1 MVSSLSQ
8 RETDD
13 LETSNSTA
21 SLFLGGVRRT
31 WMSGSKPTP
40 GPRPTMRP
48 VANPS
53 TSDRPAHAQVP
64 ALISPVTPGASL
76 QPTSL
81 KPSGAWTAVNVQNQ
95 PDTQT
100 SLPSPVPSTT
110 SHPSP
115 SRNHSP
121 SNGINNS
128 TAGAAQAQLSVPRVP
143 RPDAPDTTGPA
154 EVSTAPETSVIPVPN
169 PPPVRT
175 NPVSPVTGSD
185 GTSPVPGPNP
195 TQADSSSRARSSPKA
210 LAQAARLGQAPLHL
224 NQIQSTSNPTV
235 QANHPPPRR
244 SAGPNQTTLLADT
257 RVNSPASRL
266 ARQDDT
272 GSQAVAQESTDEIPS
287 RPPRL
292 ETNGIHTKASPQ
304 PSDKTWSLWR
314 QRLIEF
320 KHSVLP
326 SSSPIL
332 EPRLQLLHDACMS
345 QDVLYLVLHQLYCRR
360 FLNLTMPVWLRND
373 ECEKGFRQMRDL
385 LEDNRH
391 LPREA
396 ILAFSRFPDSPQML
410 VGETWYSATPQ
421 EVVRFLRVLAH
432 RFLSGHKPIFGHIP
446 TRRYPPLVEELRLE
460 FEVDTPV
467 FMSVIFASLC
477 RQLYDH
483 VHLARLNA
491 IFRKDLLYGQ
501 EVRPQVIEDYLAI
514 PMKISAPTNPA
525 GGPSPSQHSV
535 APAMSQPPSVS
546 QPVHPDVSSRPIHA
560 QSSNM
565 SSSHAAQHGT
575 TSTHPSSSSPAWH
588 RSVACLIET
597 SAEWERYASRELG
610 DWTCAISIPFPASLT
625 SSEQATYTAWSVVAN
640 EPARTARA
648 IQCRSNGTNA
658 TVDAAPFMADTV
670 ELSHT
675 DLCCL
680 AGSESPKPSCTRA
693 TNCTTEWEL
702 DWCSSNTG
710 SSATHSIGATSLSS
724 SSTLAFI
731 SCRLAIDPK
740 FTFLAQSDFAADTP
754 DTVSPDPRSYGL
766 GSSVYNPPAR
776 PSQISGQWSNTS
788 SSLHT
793 NSSAVATSHLP
804 WPSQVTQPSGSQQ
817 PQPSALLPSQGRA
830 SMEGISPQQ
839 VSSPVGLRQAPISQ
853 VPPPMPLLPRE
864 GDRMPYTVHPNPM
877 RLSLHQA
884 DLRDPLKKLLHRDST
899 GQLIETELFQYLDGF
914 VLSPEF
920 IDPKNC
926 VYNWNFSLSAEECE
940 RFPRTIPLA
949 AGSPPIREYQKGCR
963 VFRLR
968 CIAVANSESKTLANV
983 WPVSNTTWPSVFYI
997 HVNDIELQVRRK
1009 AHNGKD
1015 LPLDLTE
1022 HLHEGQNTIAVHL
1035 LLDPKECE
1043 NFSYV
1048 FGIESMAIA
1057 SPQNLRSRIG
1067 TISAADVR
1075 SKIQR
1080 RLSPSADDDDDLTV
1094 VTDSLTITLIDPFT
1108 AQIFW
1113 EPARSI
1119 HCEHLECFDLA
1130 TFINTRR
1137 SVSGPGPMNDNWRCP
1152 ICKADARPQCLI
1164 VDGFLAEVR
1173 TELDCRNQLDGAQA
1187 IEIKSD
1193 GQWEVKIIDDAR
1205 PDTRNRRSST
1215 STPTKRKAGD
1225 APDSSA
1231 VGSRPKIERPASG
1244 TPIPPPRP
1252 ASEPMVI
1259 ELD

>member
-575 TSTHPSSSSPAWH
+575 TSTHPSSSSSMCSQSQAPNQTAGNPQQPSQAPPGTDPSHVSSKPPRNGNAMLPVNSATGHVPYQYPSQQASPAQSRPHIQPGQLWQMNQQGQLVPFNAVQMVQTPQSMPP
-588 RSVACLIET
+588 RSWQTQSSYPTPT
-597 SAEWERYASRELG
+597 SAVW
-610 DWTCAISIPFPASLT
+610 P
-625 SSEQATYTAWSVVAN
+625 
-640 EPARTARA
+640 
-648 IQCRSNGTNA
+648 
-658 TVDAAPFMADTV
+658 
-670 ELSHT
+670 
-675 DLCCL
+675 
-680 AGSESPKPSCTRA
+680 
-693 TNCTTEWEL
+693 
-702 DWCSSNTG
+702 G